1 MDTVSTEQLVG
12 RGPTVA
18 TKRIFTICSPK
29 GGVGKTTIARCLLVA
44 GAQAGLRAVGIDF
57 DPQQSL
63 AKWAMRREKTRQA
76 LPSEAF
82 ADVPV
87 HAFDL
92 SEWRERVAEFADRDL
107 VVIDTPPGVE
117 ANLPAIHGLCDAATI
132 VLVPTGTTRDDLD
145 SVLPWMKELLDAKV
159 RASFVLNKVNRRT
172 NSFAKSRTRLIR
184 VGPVCP
190 IDIPALEEIHSQSD
204 NGLTVLDM
212 VKSKGHEPMEG
223 LWMFAEREAA
233 GA

>member
-1 MDTVSTEQLVG
+1 LASAITEKPGGQKSA
-12 RGPTVA
+12 A
-18 TKRIFTICSPK
+18 TQRQIFTICSPK
-29 GGVGKTTIARCLLVA
+29 GGVGKTTITRCLLVA
-44 GAQAGLRAVGIDF
+44 GAQFGLRTVGIDF

-63 AKWAMRREKTRQA
+63 GKWAARREKTRQA
-76 LPSEAF
+76 LPSETF
-82 ADVPV
+82 VSVPV
-87 HAFDL
+87 HTFDL
-92 SEWRERVAEFADRDL
+92 SEWRERVAEFSTHDL
-107 VVIDTPPGVE
+107 IVIDTPPGVE
-117 ANLPAIHGLCDAATI
+117 ANLPAIRGLCEIATI

-145 SVLPWMKELLDAKV
+145 SVLPWMKELIEAKV

-212 VKSKGHEPMEG
+212 TKSKGHEPMEG
-223 LWMFAEREAA
+223 LWMFAQQEAA
-233 GA
+233 SA

>member
-1 MDTVSTEQLVG
+1 MASTTPEK
-12 RGPTVA
+12 PTA
-18 TKRIFTICSPK
+18 RKSPAISSRIFTVCSPK
-29 GGVGKTTIARCLLVA
+29 GGVGKTTITRCLLVA
-44 GAQAGLRAVGIDF
+44 GAQAGLRIVGVDF

-63 AKWAMRREKTRQA
+63 GKWAARREKTRQA
-76 LPSEAF
+76 LPSETF
-82 ADVPV
+82 VSVPV
-87 HAFDL
+87 YSFDL
-92 SEWRERVAEFADRDL
+92 SEWRERVAEFSGHDL
-107 VVIDTPPGVE
+107 IVIDTPPGVE
-117 ANLPAIHGLCDAATI
+117 ANLPAIRGLCEAATI

-145 SVLPWMKELLDAKV
+145 SVLPWMKELLEAKV

-204 NGLTVLDM
+204 NGLTVLDL

-223 LWMFAEREAA
+223 LWMFTQQEAA
-233 GA
+233 SA

>member
-1 MDTVSTEQLVG
+1 LAIIENFGKQNACTKSQRVFTV
-12 RGPTVA
+12 
-18 TKRIFTICSPK
+18 CSPK
-29 GGVGKTTIARCLLVA
+29 GGVGKTTLTRCLLVA
-44 GAQAGLRAVGIDF
+44 GAQAGLAVVGIDF

-63 AKWAMRREKTRQA
+63 GKWAARRERTRQA
-76 LPSEAF
+76 LPSETF
-82 ADVPV
+82 VSVPV
-87 HAFDL
+87 RAFDL
-92 SEWRERVAEFADRDL
+92 SEWRESVAELSGYDL
-107 VVIDTPPGVE
+107 IVIDTPPGVE
-117 ANLPAIHGLCDAATI
+117 ANLPAIRGLCETATI

-184 VGPVCP
+184 IGPVCP
-190 IDIPALEEIHSQSD
+190 IDIPALEEIHLQSD

-223 LWMFAEREAA
+223 LWMFTQQEAA
-233 GA
+233 NS

>member
-1 MDTVSTEQLVG
+1 L
-12 RGPTVA
+12 A
-18 TKRIFTICSPK
+18 TTTAITPKENKLDKAARHVFTLCSPK

-44 GAQAGLRAVGIDF
+44 GAQAGLRVIGLDF

-63 AKWAMRREKTRQA
+63 SKWASRRGTTRLA
-76 LPSEAF
+76 LPSETF
-82 ADVPV
+82 VDVQT

-92 SEWRERVAEFADRDL
+92 SEWRERLAEFSAPDL
-107 VVIDTPPGVE
+107 LVIDTPPGVE
-117 ANLPAIHGLCDAATI
+117 ANLPAIRGLCEAATI

-145 SVLPWMKELLDAKV
+145 SVLPWMKELLEAKV
-159 RASFVLNKVNRRT
+159 RASFVLNRVNRRT
-172 NSFAKSRTRLIR
+172 TSFAKSRARLIR

-204 NGLTVLDM
+204 NGLTVLDL

-223 LWMFAEREAA
+223 LWMFTQQEVASS
-233 GA
+233 

>member
-1 MDTVSTEQLVG
+1 LATTTARKPFEQKTSVIP
-12 RGPTVA
+12 R
-18 TKRIFTICSPK
+18 RIFTVCSPK

-44 GAQAGLRAVGIDF
+44 GAQAGLRVIGIDF
-57 DPQQSL
+57 DQQQSL
-63 AKWAMRREKTRQA
+63 GKWAARREKTRQT
-76 LPSEAF
+76 LPSETF
-82 ADVPV
+82 VSVPV

-92 SEWRERVAEFADRDL
+92 SEWRERVAELSDHDL
-107 VVIDTPPGVE
+107 IVIDTPPGVE
-117 ANLPAIHGLCDAATI
+117 ANLPAIRGLCEAATI

-145 SVLPWMKELLDAKV
+145 SVLPWMKELLEAKV

-184 VGPVCP
+184 IGPVCP

-212 VKSKGHEPMEG
+212 VKSKAHEPMEG
-223 LWMFAEREAA
+223 LWMFAQQEAA
-233 GA
+233 NA

>member
-1 MDTVSTEQLVG
+1 MATAAPKKLGEQK
-12 RGPTVA
+12 PAA
-18 TKRIFTICSPK
+18 TRRRIFTICSPK
-29 GGVGKTTIARCLLVA
+29 GGVGKTTITRCLLVA
-44 GAQAGLRAVGIDF
+44 GAQAGLRTVGIDF

-63 AKWAMRREKTRQA
+63 GKWAARREKTRQA
-76 LPSEAF
+76 LLSEAF
-82 ADVPV
+82 VDVPV
-87 HAFDL
+87 VGFDL
-92 SEWRERVAEFADRDL
+92 SEWRERVAEFSAHDL
-107 VVIDTPPGVE
+107 IVIDTPPGVE
-117 ANLPAIHGLCDAATI
+117 ANLPAIRGLCELATI

-184 VGPVCP
+184 IGPVCP
-190 IDIPALEEIHSQSD
+190 IEIPALEEIHSQSD

-223 LWMFAEREAA
+223 LWMFAQQEAA
-233 GA
+233 SA

>member
-1 MDTVSTEQLVG
+1 LAITPTKMLAEQKS
-12 RGPTVA
+12 PA
-18 TKRIFTICSPK
+18 IPHRIFTVCSPK
-29 GGVGKTTIARCLLVA
+29 GGVGKTTITRCLLVA
-44 GAQAGLRAVGIDF
+44 GAQAGLRIVGIDF

-63 AKWAMRREKTRQA
+63 TKWAARREKTRQA
-76 LPSEAF
+76 LPSETF
-82 ADVPV
+82 VSVPV
-87 HAFDL
+87 RAFDL
-92 SEWRERVAEFADRDL
+92 SEWRERIAELSDHDL
-107 VVIDTPPGVE
+107 IVIDTPPGVE
-117 ANLPAIHGLCDAATI
+117 ANLPAIRALCEAATI

-145 SVLPWMKELLDAKV
+145 SVLPWMKELLEAKV

-184 VGPVCP
+184 IGPVCP

-223 LWMFAEREAA
+223 LWMFTQQEVASA
-233 GA
+233 

>member
-1 MDTVSTEQLVG
+1 MAINTTKRLPQKRSS
-12 RGPTVA
+12 A
-18 TKRIFTICSPK
+18 TPRRIFTVCSPK
-29 GGVGKTTIARCLLVA
+29 GGVGKTTLTRCLLVA
-44 GAQAGLRAVGIDF
+44 GAQAGLRVAGLDF

-63 AKWAMRREKTRQA
+63 AKWAARRAKTQQA
-76 LPSEAF
+76 LASEAF
-82 ADVPV
+82 ASVTI

-92 SEWRERVAEFADRDL
+92 SEWRERVAEFSDHDL
-107 VVIDTPPGVE
+107 LVIDTPPGVE
-117 ANLPAIHGLCDAATI
+117 ANLPAIRGLCEAATI

-145 SVLPWMKELLDAKV
+145 SVLPWMKELLEAKV

-184 VGPVCP
+184 IGPVCP

-223 LWMFAEREAA
+223 LWMFAQQEAA
-233 GA
+233 NA

>member
-1 MDTVSTEQLVG
+1 LATTTSEKPIVRKS
-12 RGPTVA
+12 PTISS
-18 TKRIFTICSPK
+18 RIFTVCSPK
-29 GGVGKTTIARCLLVA
+29 GGVGKTTITRCLLVA
-44 GAQAGLRAVGIDF
+44 GAQAGLRIVGVDF

-63 AKWAMRREKTRQA
+63 GKWAARRDKTREA
-76 LPSEAF
+76 LPSETF
-82 ADVPV
+82 VNVPV
-87 HAFDL
+87 HSFDL
-92 SEWRERVAEFADRDL
+92 SEWRERVAEFSDHDL
-107 VVIDTPPGVE
+107 IVIDTPPGVE
-117 ANLPAIHGLCDAATI
+117 ANLPAIRGLCEAATI

-145 SVLPWMKELLDAKV
+145 SVLPWMKELLEAKV

-204 NGLTVLDM
+204 NGLTVLDL

-223 LWMFAEREAA
+223 LWMFTQQEAA
-233 GA
+233 NA